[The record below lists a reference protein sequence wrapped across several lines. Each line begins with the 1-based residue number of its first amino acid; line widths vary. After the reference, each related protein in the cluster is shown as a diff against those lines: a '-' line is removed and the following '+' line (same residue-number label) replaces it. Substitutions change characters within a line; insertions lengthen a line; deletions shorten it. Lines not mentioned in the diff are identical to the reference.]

1 MFTLTQIY
9 KSEKEI
15 VCDMSIL
22 PEVSKN
28 KEIMPEEVNS
38 DGIEGNSDLNKK
50 VLFKSG
56 MQKISDSNQPVIRC
70 SVLSNPNPIR
80 VSPIDGEPQRISLT
94 VVISNVSNY
103 SAKCEKI
110 VFSMKI
116 KTGSTELTE
125 DSDGIG
131 VQSSQGWSVCQST
144 SGVFVATPPVDGAII
159 DENKGIIF
167 TFYNIKASRVV
178 GVSPFEISI
187 KLEDSET
194 LLTQTLALNKFPPSF
209 FSGTSERTLL

>member
-1 MFTLTQIY
+1 MRGESYMFTLTQIY

-110 VFSMKI
+110 VFSMKFRKKYNRDKKI
-116 KTGSTELTE
+116 NENCKKEFWCIT
-125 DSDGIG
+125 
-131 VQSSQGWSVCQST
+131 
-144 SGVFVATPPVDGAII
+144 VFN
-159 DENKGIIF
+159 E
-167 TFYNIKASRVV
+167 
-178 GVSPFEISI
+178 
-187 KLEDSET
+187 
-194 LLTQTLALNKFPPSF
+194 
-209 FSGTSERTLL
+209 